1 MNKYRYSHTSR
12 KLKFEFLKN
21 SSLQTFSLRQTE
33 GEHRIIY
40 PPTSPSAHKVGKNVF
55 WAQRKFSVNWITW
68 F

>member
-40 PPTSPSAHKVGKNVF
+40 PPTSPSAHKVIIGLLCF
-55 WAQRKFSVNWITW
+55 EGREGREGRHS
-68 F
+68 